1 MNYVSYDIISQ
12 IYRLLKTEIVL
23 WLKISLV
30 VDFMQRSPV
39 FKKNK
44 TSIRG
49 RFPQKLSTLICKS
62 MTCCYCKD
70 LNRRRRVRLELIM
83 FLLL

>member
-39 FKKNK
+39 FKKK
-44 TSIRG
+44 TKPAFEGDS
-49 RFPQKLSTLICKS
+49 LKS
-62 MTCCYCKD
+62 S
-70 LNRRRRVRLELIM
+70 VH
-83 FLLL
+83 

>member
-39 FKKNK
+39 LKKKQNQHLREIPSK
-44 TSIRG
+44 AQYIN
-49 RFPQKLSTLICKS
+49 
-62 MTCCYCKD
+62 M
-70 LNRRRRVRLELIM
+70 
-83 FLLL
+83 

>member
-44 TSIRG
+44 TSI
-49 RFPQKLSTLICKS
+49 
-62 MTCCYCKD
+62 
-70 LNRRRRVRLELIM
+70 
-83 FLLL
+83 